1 MESMDAH
8 YLNNAATTW
17 PKPSCVATAMAAF
30 LEGRGA
36 NLARGSASRRDLS
49 TLDMVTTC
57 RMGIASLFGG
67 PDADPRNVTFTANV
81 TESLNIVLKGFLKPG
96 MRVATSS
103 MEHNAVMRPLRR
115 LESEGVSVTVMPC
128 TAEGVLEPGTL
139 AGALEK
145 GLDLVVLS
153 HASNVC
159 GTVQDLDRLAPL
171 CASAGVPLVLDT
183 AQTAGV
189 IPVDAKGWNLAAC
202 CFTGHKG
209 LLGPQG
215 TGGILWREDF
225 ASECRPL
232 IEGGTGSFSHE
243 EIQPSVLP
251 DKFEAGTPNLPGLA
265 GLLAA
270 LDWLKETGIGPIRR
284 KEDELGER
292 LLTGLLEIPGIS
304 FYGRRTMESRLP
316 VFALN
321 LANLD
326 NGRAA
331 LELSD
336 RWGIETRPGL
346 HCAPTAHRTLGSF
359 PQGALRISPGFFN
372 TEDEIDLCLEAVGI
386 LARENAGRRGT
397 GLK

>member
-1 MESMDAH
+1 MPATSH

-17 PKPSCVATAMAAF
+17 PKPGCVARAMAAF

-36 NLARGSASRRDLS
+36 NLARGSASERDIG
-49 TLDMVTTC
+49 TLDMVTSC
-57 RMGIASLFGG
+57 RMKIASLFGG
-67 PDADPRNVTFTANV
+67 KDANPRNVTFTANV

-96 MRVATSS
+96 MRAATTS
-103 MEHNAVMRPLRR
+103 MEHNAIMRPLRR

-128 TAEGVLEPGTL
+128 TEEGILEPGTL
-139 AGALEK
+139 AGELEK
-145 GLDLVVLS
+145 GLDLVVLA

-159 GTVQDLDRLAPL
+159 GTVQDLDCLAPL
-171 CASAGVPLVLDT
+171 CREAGVPLVLDT

-189 IPVDAKGWNLAAC
+189 LPVDAAGWNLAAC

-209 LLGPQG
+209 LMGPQG
-215 TGGILWREDF
+215 TGGIFWRDDF
-225 ASECRPL
+225 AEECSPL

-243 EIQPSVLP
+243 EVQPSVLP

-265 GLLAA
+265 GLLASLEW
-270 LDWLKETGIGPIRR
+270 LDETGIETVHRR
-284 KEDELGER
+284 EDELGGK
-292 LLTGLLEIPGIS
+292 LLSGLLEIPGITL
-304 FYGRRTMESRLP
+304 YGKRTMEGRLP

-321 LANLD
+321 FENLD

-331 LELSD
+331 LELAD

-346 HCAPTAHRTLGSF
+346 HCAPSAHRTLGSF

-372 TEDEIDLCLEAVGI
+372 TEAEIDLCLEA
-386 LARENAGRRGT
+386 LRTLSREHVR
-397 GLK
+397 

>member
-1 MESMDAH
+1 MPGKSH
-8 YLNNAATTW
+8 YINNAATTW
-17 PKPSCVATAMAAF
+17 PKPKCVATAMASF

-36 NLARGSASRRDLS
+36 NLARGSASQRDLG

-57 RMGIASLFGG
+57 RMKIAALFGG
-67 PDADPRNVTFTANV
+67 PEADPRNVTFTANV
-81 TESLNIVLKGFLKPG
+81 TESINIVLKGFLKPG
-96 MRVATSS
+96 MRAATSS

-115 LESEGVSVTVMPC
+115 LESEGVMVTVMPC
-128 TAEGVLEPGTL
+128 TPEGTLEPGTL
-139 AGALEK
+139 ARELEK

-159 GTVQDLDRLAPL
+159 GTVQDLESLAPL
-171 CASAGVPLVLDT
+171 CETAGVPLVLDT

-189 IPVDAKGWNLAAC
+189 LPIDGAGCNLAAC

-215 TGGILWREDF
+215 TGGILWRDDF
-225 ASECRPL
+225 ATECRPF

-243 EIQPSVLP
+243 EVQPAVLP

-265 GLLAA
+265 GLLAS
-270 LDWLKETGIGPIRR
+270 LDWLEETGIGTVRR
-284 KEDELGER
+284 REDELGQR
-292 LLTGLLEIPGIS
+292 LLAGLLEMPGITL
-304 FYGRRTMESRLP
+304 YGKRTMESRLP

-321 LANLD
+321 FDSLD

-331 LELSD
+331 LELAD

-346 HCAPTAHRTLGSF
+346 HCAPAAHKTLGSF
-359 PQGALRISPGFFN
+359 PRGALRISPGFFN
-372 TEDEIDLCLEAVGI
+372 TEEEIDLCLEA
-386 LARENAGRRGT
+386 LATLNRENSRP
-397 GLK
+397 

>member
-1 MESMDAH
+1 MPARSH
-8 YLNNAATTW
+8 YINNAATTW
-17 PKPSCVATAMAAF
+17 PKPECAAKAMAAF

-36 NLARGSASRRDLS
+36 NLARGSASQRDLG

-57 RMGIASLFGG
+57 RMKIAALFGG
-67 PDADPRNVTFTANV
+67 MDADPRNVTFTANV

-96 MRVATSS
+96 MRAATSS

-115 LESEGVSVTVMPC
+115 LESEGVTVTVMPC
-128 TAEGVLEPGTL
+128 TAEGTLEPGTL
-139 AGALEK
+139 ARELEK

-159 GTVQDLDRLAPL
+159 GTVQDLENLAPL
-171 CASAGVPLVLDT
+171 CESAGVPLVLDT

-189 IPVDAKGWNLAAC
+189 LPIDAAGWNLAAC

-215 TGGILWREDF
+215 TGGILWRDDF
-225 ASECRPL
+225 ATECRPF

-243 EIQPSVLP
+243 EAQPAVLP

-265 GLLAA
+265 GLLAS
-270 LDWLKETGIGPIRR
+270 LEWLEETGIGTVRR
-284 KEDELGER
+284 REDELGHT
-292 LLTGLLEIPGIS
+292 LLAGLLEMPGITL
-304 FYGRRTMESRLP
+304 YGKRTMESRLP

-321 LANLD
+321 FDSLD

-331 LELSD
+331 LELAD

-346 HCAPTAHRTLGSF
+346 HCAPAAHKTLGSF

-372 TEDEIDLCLEAVGI
+372 TEEEIDLCLEA
-386 LARENAGRRGT
+386 LATLSRENSRP
-397 GLK
+397 

>member
-1 MESMDAH
+1 MKQTGSH

-17 PKPSCVATAMAAF
+17 PKPKCVAEAMAAF

-36 NLARGSASRRDLS
+36 NLARGSASTRDLE

-57 RMGIASLFGG
+57 RLEIAALFGG
-67 PDADPRNVTFTANV
+67 PSTDPRNVTFTANV
-81 TESLNIVLKGFLKPG
+81 TEALNIVLKGFLKPG
-96 MRVATSS
+96 MRAATSS

-115 LESEGVSVTVMPC
+115 LESEGVSLTVMPC
-128 TAEGVLEPGTL
+128 TAEGVLEPETL
-139 AGALEK
+139 ARELEK
-145 GLDLVVLS
+145 GLDLVVIS

-159 GTVQDLDRLAPL
+159 GTVQDLDQIAPL
-171 CASAGVPLVLDT
+171 CTSAGVPLVLDT

-189 IPVDAKGWNLAAC
+189 LSIDAARWNLAAC

-209 LLGPQG
+209 LMGPQG

-225 ASECRPL
+225 AAACRPL

-243 EIQPSVLP
+243 EVQPSVLP

-265 GLLAA
+265 GLLAS
-270 LDWLKETGIGPIRR
+270 LDWLKEKGIDTVHRR
-284 KEDELGER
+284 EEEMGKKLIE
-292 LLTGLLEIPGIS
+292 GLLQIPGITL
-304 FYGRRTMESRLP
+304 YGKRTMSGRLS

-321 LANLD
+321 FENLD

-331 LELSD
+331 LELAD

-346 HCAPTAHRTLGSF
+346 HCAPAAHRTLESF
-359 PQGALRISPGFFN
+359 PQGALRLSPGFFN
-372 TEDEIDLCLEAVGI
+372 SEEEIDLCLEA
-386 LARENAGRRGT
+386 LWTLSREQRR
-397 GLK
+397 

>member
-1 MESMDAH
+1 MPAGSH

-17 PKPSCVATAMAAF
+17 PKPECAATAMAAF

-36 NLARGSASRRDLS
+36 NLARGSASRRDLG

-57 RMGIASLFGG
+57 RMEIACLFGG
-67 PDADPRNVTFTANV
+67 PDADPKNVTFTANV

-96 MRVATSS
+96 MRAATSS

-115 LESEGVSVTVMPC
+115 LESEGMQLTVMPC
-128 TAEGVLEPGTL
+128 TAEGTLEPGTL
-139 AGALEK
+139 ARELEK

-159 GTVQDLDRLAPL
+159 GTVQDLENLAPL
-171 CASAGVPLVLDT
+171 CESAGVPLVLDT

-189 IPVDAKGWNLAAC
+189 LPIDAAGWNLAAC

-209 LLGPQG
+209 LMGPQG
-215 TGGILWREDF
+215 TGGIFWRGDF
-225 ASECRPL
+225 AAECRPL

-243 EIQPSVLP
+243 EVQPSVLP

-265 GLLAA
+265 GLLAS
-270 LDWLKETGIGPIRR
+270 LEWLEKTRIETVRR
-284 KEDELGER
+284 REDELGR
-292 LLTGLLEIPGIS
+292 KLLSGLLEIPGITL
-304 FYGRRTMESRLP
+304 YGKRTTESRLP

-321 LANLD
+321 FDSLD
-326 NGRAA
+326 NGRAS
-331 LELSD
+331 LELAD

-346 HCAPTAHRTLGSF
+346 HCAPAAHRTLGSF

-372 TEDEIDLCLEAVGI
+372 TEEEIDLCLEA
-386 LARENAGRRGT
+386 LATLSRENRRP
-397 GLK
+397 

>member
-1 MESMDAH
+1 MERESSH

-17 PKPSCVATAMAAF
+17 PKPKCVAAAMAAF

-36 NLARGSASRRDLS
+36 NLARGSASQRDLG

-57 RMGIASLFGG
+57 RMKIAALFGG

-81 TESLNIVLKGFLKPG
+81 TEALNIVLKGFLRPG
-96 MRVATSS
+96 MRAATSS

-115 LESEGVSVTVMPC
+115 LESDGVSITVMPC
-128 TAEGVLEPGTL
+128 TTEGILEPETL
-139 AGALEK
+139 AAELEK

-171 CASAGVPLVLDT
+171 CESVGVPLVLDT

-189 IPVDAKGWNLAAC
+189 LPIDATGWKLAAC
-202 CFTGHKG
+202 CFTGHKA

-215 TGGILWREDF
+215 TGGILWRDDF
-225 ASECRPL
+225 ANFCRPL

-243 EIQPSVLP
+243 EVQPAVLP

-265 GLLAA
+265 GLLAS
-270 LDWLKETGIGPIRR
+270 LDWLEETGMETVRR
-284 KEDELGER
+284 REDKLGER
-292 LLTGLLEIPGIS
+292 LLAGLLGMPWLTI
-304 FYGRRTMESRLP
+304 YGRRTMEGRLP

-321 LANLD
+321 LENLD

-331 LELSD
+331 LELAD

-346 HCAPTAHRTLGSF
+346 HCSPAAHKTLGSF

-372 TEDEIDLCLEAVGI
+372 TEEEIDLCLEALSTLI
-386 LARENAGRRGT
+386 RETRRS
-397 GLK
+397 

>member
-1 MESMDAH
+1 MEQESSL
-8 YLNNAATTW
+8 YLNNAATSW
-17 PKPSCVATAMAAF
+17 PKPKCVASAMADF

-36 NLARGSASRRDLS
+36 NLARGSASLRDLG

-57 RMGIASLFGG
+57 RIKISALFGG
-67 PDADPRNVTFTANV
+67 PDADPRNVTFAANV
-81 TESLNIVLKGFLKPG
+81 TEALNIVLKGFLKPG
-96 MRVATSS
+96 MRAATSS
-103 MEHNAVMRPLRR
+103 VEHNAVMRPLRR
-115 LESEGVSVTVMPC
+115 LESEGVSVAVMPC
-128 TAEGVLEPGTL
+128 TAEGVLEPDTL
-139 AGALEK
+139 ARELEK
-145 GLDLVVLS
+145 GLDLVVLT

-159 GTVQDLDRLAPL
+159 GTVQDLDLLAPL
-171 CASAGVPLVLDT
+171 CEAAGVPLVLDT

-189 IPVDAKGWNLAAC
+189 LPIDAARWNLAAC

-225 ASECRPL
+225 AKECRPL

-243 EIQPSVLP
+243 EVQPSVLP

-265 GLLAA
+265 GLLAS
-270 LDWLKETGIGPIRR
+270 LNWLEEKEVETVRR
-284 KEDELGER
+284 KEEVLGKR
-292 LLTGLLEIPGIS
+292 FLNGLLEIQGITL
-304 FYGRRTMESRLP
+304 YGKQTMEGRLS

-321 LANLD
+321 LENLD

-331 LELSD
+331 LELAD

-346 HCAPTAHRTLGSF
+346 HCSPAAHKTLGSF

-372 TEDEIDLCLEAVGI
+372 TDEEIDRCLEALRI
-386 LARENAGRRGT
+386 LSREHRG
-397 GLK
+397 

>member
-1 MESMDAH
+1 MPKNI

-17 PKPSCVATAMAAF
+17 PKPESVAKAMASF

-36 NLARGSASRRDLS
+36 NLARGSASERDLG

-57 RMGIASLFGG
+57 RMKIAALFGG
-67 PDADPRNVTFTANV
+67 PGADPRYATFTANV

-96 MRVATSS
+96 MRAATSS

-139 AGALEK
+139 AGELEK

-159 GTVQDLDRLAPL
+159 GTVQELDRLAPL

-189 IPVDAKGWNLAAC
+189 LPVDAAGWNLAAC

-209 LLGPQG
+209 LMGPQG
-215 TGGILWREDF
+215 TGGILWRSDF
-225 ASECRPL
+225 ADRCRPL
-232 IEGGTGSFSHE
+232 VEGGTGSFSHE

-265 GLLAA
+265 GLLAS
-270 LDWLKETGIGPIRR
+270 LEWLEETGIDTVR
-284 KEDELGER
+284 KREDALGSR
-292 LLTGLLEIPGIS
+292 LLAGLPGIPGITL
-304 FYGRRTMESRLP
+304 YGRKTGAGRLP

-321 LANLD
+321 FDGLD

-331 LELSD
+331 LELAD

-372 TEDEIDLCLEAVGI
+372 TEDEIDLCLEAIGT
-386 LARENAGRRGT
+386 LARENAGR
-397 GLK
+397 